1 MRLVSRGAILVK
13 VYAGLHP
20 ADAACADVVRRA
32 GAAALGN
39 SEAWL
44 VHERDLLRISFEGL
58 YFPEDEVIAAL
69 DAYLPAQAQGKLDV
83 LDLEDWELRRYARED
98 GSFRMVRRDLNQVLE
113 YSSERA
119 MPQLL

>member
-1 MRLVSRGAILVK
+1 MSRDAILVK

-20 ADAACADVVRRA
+20 ADAACADSVRRA
-32 GAAALGN
+32 GTAALHGN
-39 SEAWL
+39 GDAWL
-44 VHERDLLRISFEGL
+44 FHERDLLRISFEGL